1 MRLALGGLVVAV
13 AMVAAGC
20 GGAEMSLTE
29 YVDRLNTLSE
39 KATAR
44 GEAIITTGT
53 GAVLVAEGQTFLEY
67 TPNDLQLAL
76 EAAGEIELE
85 FLEAAGGM
93 NPPAALADLHRLWF
107 NTEFTAAR
115 EAVASRAGRVASW
128 EELSATQEM
137 ADYRVALAADK
148 QVCLDF
154 QSRLDAT
161 ADLGVFEDV
170 PWLPSELGEVVEAAL
185 GCDWWPEQPE
195 NMYRP

>member
-1 MRLALGGLVVAV
+1 MRLALGGLVVAL

-29 YVDRLNTLSE
+29 YVERLNTLTETASE
-39 KATAR
+39 Q
-44 GEAIITTGT
+44 GEAIIATGS
-53 GAVLVAEGQTFLEY
+53 GAVLVAEGQQFLEY
-67 TPNDLQLAL
+67 TPQDLQLAL

-93 NPPAALADLHRLWF
+93 NPPAALKDLHLLWF

-115 EAVASRAGRVASW
+115 EAVASRAGRVDSW
-128 EELSATQEM
+128 EALSATREM

-161 ADLGVFEDV
+161 ADLGVFADV
-170 PWLPSELGEVVEAAL
+170 PWLPSELSEVVDAAL
-185 GCDWWPEQPE
+185 GCSWWPQQPE

>member
-1 MRLALGGLVVAV
+1 VRLALGGLVVAL
-13 AMVAAGC
+13 ATVAAGC

-29 YVDRLNTLSE
+29 YVDRLNTLNE
-39 KATAR
+39 KANAQ

-67 TPNDLQLAL
+67 TPKDLQLAL

-115 EAVASRAGRVASW
+115 EAVASRAGRVNSW

-161 ADLGVFEDV
+161 ADLGVFEDL
-170 PWLPSELGEVVEAAL
+170 PWLPSELSEVVEAAL
-185 GCDWWPEQPE
+185 GCEWWPQQPE